1 MLVLGRKVG
10 DEIVIDDRIRIRVSK
25 LRGST
30 VSLSIEAPVE
40 VPIMRGEIAGKEQ
53 SATRPRTPRKTPLPV
68 PCLPR

>member
-1 MLVLGRKVG
+1 MLVLSRKVG
-10 DEIVIDDRIRIRVSK
+10 EEIVIDDRIRIRVSK

-40 VPIMRGEIAGKEQ
+40 VPIMRGELV
-53 SATRPRTPRKTPLPV
+53 TRKNPSGSKSVTLRSPLPV